1 METLLSLVGL
11 VLIIEGIPYFAFP
24 EKMKEVLARVPLVPA
39 RSLRLFGI
47 TAILAGLLLVYVARK
62 VLS

>member
-24 EKMKEVLARVPLVPA
+24 EQMKAFLARVPLMPT

-47 TAILAGLLLVYVARK
+47 STILAGLLLVYLAKK